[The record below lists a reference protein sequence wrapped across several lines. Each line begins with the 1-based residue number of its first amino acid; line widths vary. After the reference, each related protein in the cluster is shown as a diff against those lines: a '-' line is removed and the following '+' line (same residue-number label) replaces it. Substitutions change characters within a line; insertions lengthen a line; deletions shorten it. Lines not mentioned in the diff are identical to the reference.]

1 MSLDAIQQ
9 AEFVGQITRH
19 QSMLRAYIISLMPG
33 MDGVDDV
40 LQETNIVL
48 WEKRSNY
55 QPGTNFRA
63 WACAIA
69 RLEVK
74 TQRRKMLRLGKSL
87 LDEDL
92 QWLAPG
98 HGFLVAEPH
107 AVLRALIAHRLR
119 REAKVSAALRQAGLA
134 AMDGLLGLVSALVPL
149 PEALEA
155 LKIEVRVNGVWR
167 QTVQLAD
174 LVRPAAQ
181 LLADVS
187 DFMTLQPGDVLML
200 GNDCLDDGSR
210 PLARAGDTVEISAP
224 GFKPVVHTVVKTTG
238 EPA

>member
-63 WACAIA
+63 WACAIV

-74 TQRRKMLRLGKSL
+74 THRRKMLRLGKVI

-92 QWLAPG
+92 ADQLAEHCEAPP
-98 HGFLVAEPH
+98 AE
-107 AVLRALIAHRLR
+107 VEERLRALNQCLGHLKEKERQLVEHRYFSKLSLEGFSASCGRPVESLRVSLFRLR
-119 REAKVSAALRQAGLA
+119 AALKKCINGELA
-134 AMDGLLGLVSALVPL
+134 I
-149 PEALEA
+149 
-155 LKIEVRVNGVWR
+155 K
-167 QTVQLAD
+167 
-174 LVRPAAQ
+174 
-181 LLADVS
+181 
-187 DFMTLQPGDVLML
+187 
-200 GNDCLDDGSR
+200 
-210 PLARAGDTVEISAP
+210 RANS
-224 GFKPVVHTVVKTTG
+224 
-238 EPA
+238 